1 MAKVE
6 GLNQR
11 GSRWYVKIIVPD
23 DLHET
28 YGKSRVNPSLGTS
41 DRKEAVLLATLKR
54 AEWLA
59 DFEAKR
65 SQANPEPLSAI
76 TPVLAKLLAARVRAS
91 VLASDDR
98 VRNDLSLLAEMVHVR
113 KELVRRKANPLQ
125 IPQWEPSTPRIDDLT
140 GATEEERN
148 ELAGLNAYLDGGA
161 AVALAGRNLAVVL
174 PLVRDEAAMLGFS
187 MDAKTPGTREALLAC
202 LSAYRTA
209 HRELTQRDAGDVVET
224 PIIEASM
231 PTVVT
236 APKTLR
242 DVYDRWA
249 VSGEEKRTIINK
261 NACNSALELFE
272 GFAPDTTLEAITR
285 NQGDAF
291 RAWLRDRPG
300 ASKTARGK
308 LTYVKS
314 LLKFACQTLEWI
326 PKHPWVGLEIKAAT
340 ESPRRPW
347 AAAELEK
354 LFSSPVHTAYL
365 LPTHWRAGGAAAY
378 WIPLLGLFTGAR
390 MGELCQLRTADVQA
404 IEGIPVLVITDNG
417 EGQQIKSRAGRRTL
431 PLHSELLR
439 LGFLEYVQAMR
450 AAGEDA
456 LWPTLRHRLGKPSGY
471 YSEWFSTHRKAQGL
485 TENRPDFHCFRH
497 TVRPLMRRAGFS
509 ESTMDKITGHE
520 NGGSIGSV
528 VYDHF
533 TLEEIQKAIEAIQY
547 PALVLPRLLFAI
559 APVAST
565 CVAPTPHGPS

>member
-11 GSRWYVKIIVPD
+11 GSRWYVTIIIPD
-23 DLHET
+23 DLRIA
-28 YGKSRVNPSLGTS
+28 YGKARVNPSLGTS
-41 DRKEAVLLATLKR
+41 DRKAAVLLATLKR
-54 AEWLA
+54 AQWLA

-65 SQANPEPLSAI
+65 SQANPQPLAVI
-76 TPVLAKLLAARVRAS
+76 TPDLAKLLAARVRAS

-98 VRNDLSLLAEMVHVR
+98 VRNDLALLAEMVHVR
-113 KELVRRKANPLQ
+113 KELERRRLNPLL
-125 IPQWEPSTPRIDDLT
+125 IPQWEPSIPRIDDLT

-148 ELAGLNAYLDGGA
+148 ELAELNAYLDGGA

-174 PLVRDEAAMLGFS
+174 PLVGEEAVMLGFS
-187 MDAKTPGTREALLAC
+187 IDAQTPGTREALLAC
-202 LSAYRTA
+202 LNAYRTA
-209 HRELTQRDAGDVVET
+209 HYELTQRDVGDVVQT
-224 PIIEASM
+224 PIIEASL

-272 GFAPDTTLEAITR
+272 GFAPDTFLEGITR

-347 AAAELEK
+347 TAAELEK
-354 LFSSPVHTAYL
+354 LFSSPIHTAHL
-365 LPTHWRAGGAAAY
+365 LPTHWRAGGASAY

-390 MGELCQLRTADVQA
+390 MGELCQLRTVDVQA
-404 IEGIPVLVITDNG
+404 IEGIPLLVITDDG
-417 EGQQIKSRAGRRTL
+417 EGQQIKSEAGKRAI
-431 PLHSELLR
+431 PIHSELLR

-450 AAGEDA
+450 ETGKDV

-485 TENRPDFHCFRH
+485 TESRPDFHCFRH

-509 ESTMDKITGHE
+509 ESTMDEITGHKK
-520 NGGSIGSV
+520 GGSIGTV

-547 PALVLPRLLFAI
+547 PALVLP
-559 APVAST
+559 VVS
-565 CVAPTPHGPS
+565 PHKGR